1 MKFKHEKNAL
11 TNISPSSNYIW
22 SGFLSDLLWLRAGVS
37 THSLGPHVCI
47 HWFAIAKGYLDLDI
61 NFTSDQ
67 LKQFSFPFFCS
78 LSLSLSLSFSLSPSH
93 FPLPGTAGVCI
104 SLSERA
110 TGVSHICVDSLDD
123 HVQQTQHGVFRRV
136 FKFVNQYTLIAS

>member
-47 HWFAIAKGYLDLDI
+47 HWVAIAKGYLDLDI

-67 LKQFSFPFFCS
+67 LKQFSFLFFCSLSRFLS
-78 LSLSLSLSFSLSPSH
+78 LSLSLSLHLTFPSQALQEFASLCQREPQESVISV
-93 FPLPGTAGVCI
+93 LTRWTIMYNKLSMVC
-104 SLSERA
+104 SGGYSN
-110 TGVSHICVDSLDD
+110 S
-123 HVQQTQHGVFRRV
+123 
-136 FKFVNQYTLIAS
+136 